1 MTKNDFKKIFIIIL
15 LGYFL
20 ITGFFY
26 YLVGDQIRY
35 KKTTNNIV
43 MPSGD
48 SATKEMTTGL
58 VVKQD
63 FENNIDILDSVSLL
77 FTKFYREAYGSV
89 KVSIL
94 DGDKVLYTD
103 TINVKYIV
111 EQIPYTLSLDK
122 PIEAKD
128 KTLTLQ
134 VEANANENHGIALM
148 LNKEDADNKNLVHE
162 GNTFYVAKICFATD
176 GVDYIKAGEYYWYF
190 VLAGGILLALL
201 LHKSY
206 TNYLHGKND
215 YIVRSILNIYQ
226 YKFLIQQLVSRDF
239 KSKYKRSLL
248 GVFWS
253 FLNPLLTMIVQ
264 FLVFSTFFRADTQ
277 NYPVYLLSG
286 VVCYNF
292 FKETTDM
299 CLSSITS
306 NANLINKVYIPKYI
320 FPMSKTLS
328 SSINLGISL
337 IPLLA
342 LSLVMGIKLTKSIF
356 LIFFFLLCLIVFS
369 LGVGMFLSALMVF
382 FRDIQFLWGVIAQI
396 WMYAT
401 PIFYPAEIV
410 PEKYNFVIRFNPLYH
425 FIGNLRKCLIDGVSP
440 EPISYIYCLIFAIV
454 AFVIGTFVFKK
465 TQDKFTLYI

>member
-1 MTKNDFKKIFIIIL
+1 ML
-15 LGYFL
+15 AYLL
-20 ITGFFY
+20 ITSFFY
-26 YLVGDQIRY
+26 YLVGDQLRY
-35 KKTTNNIV
+35 KNTTNNIV

-48 SATKEMTTGL
+48 SATNEMTTG
-58 VVKQD
+58 VIVKQN
-63 FENNIDILDSVSLL
+63 FENNIDVLKSFTLV
-77 FTKFYREAYGSV
+77 FTKFYREAYGNV

-94 DGDKVLYTD
+94 DGSNVLYANT
-103 TINVKYIV
+103 VSFKYIN
-111 EQIPYTLSLDK
+111 EQEPYTFVLRD
-122 PIEAKD
+122 PIEAKG

-134 VEANANENHGIALM
+134 VEAIANAGHGIALL
-148 LNKEDADNKNLVHE
+148 LNKEITNTKNIVYE
-162 GNTFYVAKICFATD
+162 GDDFYSARICFSTD
-176 GVDYIKAGEYYWYF
+176 GDDYIKAAEYYWYF
-190 VLAGGILLALL
+190 VIAGALL
-201 LHKSY
+201 LGLVLFNSY
-206 TNYLHGKND
+206 RKYLRGRND

-253 FLNPLLTMIVQ
+253 FLNPLLTMVVQ

-286 VVCYNF
+286 VICYNF

-299 CLSSITS
+299 CLSSITG

-320 FPMSKTLS
+320 FPMSKTFS
-328 SSINLGISL
+328 SSINLGMSL
-337 IPLLA
+337 IPLLVM
-342 LSLVMGIKLTKSIF
+342 SLLMGIRLTKSVF
-356 LIFFFLLCLIVFS
+356 LIFFFLLCLIVFA

-410 PEKYNFVIRFNPLYH
+410 PAKFNFVVRFNPLYH
-425 FIGNLRKCLIDGVSP
+425 FIGNLRKCLIDGISP
-440 EPISYIYCLIFAIV
+440 EPVSYIYCLIFAIG
-454 AFVIGTFVFKK
+454 AFMIGAFVFKK